1 MPESNTYIN
10 PFLLDTE
17 DGQTDSLEDL
27 AGTLQEGT
35 EALAPALYHR
45 CRIKP
50 GAARVE
56 TTWNASVLG
65 FVRWG
70 LGLGVS
76 MGALYSV
83 LADTLATKVARIGR
97 DDGLGEEEVAELRE
111 AADNTISQLN
121 GPFWHVAFVIDH
133 DGPVNGLFT
142 VMNENDATWSAVRRF
157 ATERVADIA
166 YDPERF
172 AVNVSYTPTG
182 SDHAVTFT
190 VEQASDKRDERDSA
204 LAIADKI
211 KTNWSPNWRAVLRQI
226 RSENPCG
233 MIDKR
238 TKADR
243 EKIDVKIGAHLFSQ
257 LSDAEVA
264 EYRTQHS

>member
-1 MPESNTYIN
+1 MPQSDT
-10 PFLLDTE
+10 LDTV
-17 DGQTDSLEDL
+17 TDLVEGL
-27 AGTLQEGT
+27 AETLQEGT

-70 LGLGVS
+70 LDLGVS
-76 MGALYSV
+76 MSALYSV

-97 DDGLGEEEVAELRE
+97 EDGLGEEEVSELRE
-111 AADNTISQLN
+111 SAENTISQLN
-121 GPFWHVAFVIDH
+121 GPFWHIAFILDH

-142 VMNENDATWSAVRRF
+142 VMNENDVTWSAVKRF
-157 ATERVADIA
+157 ATDRVADIA
-166 YDPERF
+166 YDPDRF
-172 AVNVSYTPTG
+172 AVKVSYTPTG

-190 VEQASDKRDERDSA
+190 VEQASDKRDDRDDA
-204 LAIADKI
+204 QAIADKI
-211 KTNWSPNWRAVLRQI
+211 KTDWSPNWRAVLRQI

-243 EKIDVKIGAHLFSQ
+243 NKIDTAIGAHLVSK
-257 LSDAEVA
+257 LSAEALA